1 MAFDRS
7 TLMARAPSLVVIGMV
22 SIALVGAIAGSLT
35 AHDDDGPH
43 GRALVTRDL
52 RFEDRADGAVLI
64 YDGASRTPFQVVQGE
79 AGFLRGTLRGLAR
92 TRRSEG
98 LDGTQPFHLA
108 AWSDGRMTLD
118 DPATGRHVELQAFGS
133 ANLAVF
139 ARMLPG
145 VTVPTQPG
153 GA

>member
-7 TLMARAPSLVVIGMV
+7 TLLARAPMLVVIGMV
-22 SIALVGAIAGSLT
+22 GVALIGAVAGSLT
-35 AHDDDGPH
+35 THDPDEPQ

-64 YDGASRTPFQVVQGE
+64 YDAASRTPFQVVQGE

-98 LDGTQPFHLA
+98 LDSTQPFHLA
-108 AWSDGRMTLD
+108 AWPDGRMTLD
-118 DPATGRHVELQAFGS
+118 DPATGRHVELEAFGS

-145 VTVPTQPG
+145 VTVPTPPG